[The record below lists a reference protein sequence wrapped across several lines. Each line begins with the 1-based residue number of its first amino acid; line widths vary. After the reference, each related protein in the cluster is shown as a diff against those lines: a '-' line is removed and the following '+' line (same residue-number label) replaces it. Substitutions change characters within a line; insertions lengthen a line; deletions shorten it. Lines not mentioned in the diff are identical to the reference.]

1 MYFQEG
7 EKINTNHPQ
16 PLKKKKK
23 KTQIG
28 RIKVSPFT
36 LDTPGTV

>member
-16 PLKKKKK
+16 PLKKKK